1 MGAHLKQTMK
11 IWSLRA
17 KLANHFKMS
26 ILKPLL
32 VHYSKAHPYNRFCAI
47 TFYHSAVKLRSCAAF
62 VHERTVYIA
71 GPLLLDLSMILY
83 VFTLQLPFSKVV
95 SLPAPSISVLLLYIQ
110 KNVFQQIII

>member
-1 MGAHLKQTMK
+1 MGVHVKRSMK

-17 KLANHFKMS
+17 KLANYFKMS
-26 ILKPLL
+26 IVKLLL

-47 TFYHSAVKLRSCAAF
+47 TFYHSAVKLRSCVAF

-83 VFTLQLPFSKVV
+83 VFTT
-95 SLPAPSISVLLLYIQ
+95 
-110 KNVFQQIII
+110 